1 MGRGCAGTLRGEAP
15 GRAVRSG
22 AGGSGA
28 LPGFL
33 RDRGLSEGVSA
44 VGSSSETVPGELL
57 QPGPEGRASGAERRG
72 LGKGSKPEGG
82 RHGAGSTGRSRPQA
96 ARVTALRRKVG
107 VWSVPVGSADLVLP
121 VGPSS
126 RWGRPGVLWFVLPR
140 VIALRALLPWQR
152 CFAVRQ

>member
-1 MGRGCAGTLRGEAP
+1 MRPC
-15 GRAVRSG
+15 
-22 AGGSGA
+22 
-28 LPGFL
+28 
-33 RDRGLSEGVSA
+33 
-44 VGSSSETVPGELL
+44 
-57 QPGPEGRASGAERRG
+57 RASCSSPALR
-72 LGKGSKPEGG
+72 EGPRVPSVG
-82 RHGAGSTGRSRPQA
+82 GWEKALNLRVVGHGAGSTGRSRPQA